1 MDNEIKFI
9 GEFIGVIGFVL
20 SVYLMTVKS
29 DDKLINLNT
38 VANFTFAIHFFLLGG
53 ISASLVSLFACARN
67 VLSHNFKVK
76 HIKLFFL
83 IFLMCC
89 FILSVIYYQD
99 TIDSLPILGILIIS
113 IGMLYV
119 KGAKLS
125 CVLILGSCVW
135 LTYNVFINSY
145 AGIVTHI
152 FMILAS
158 FVRLHKLKEH
168 S

>member
-1 MDNEIKFI
+1 MDNEIKLI
-9 GEFIGVIGFVL
+9 GEFIGIIGFAL

-53 ISASLVSLFACARN
+53 ISASLVSLFACTRN
-67 VLSHNFKVK
+67 ILSHNFNVK

-83 IFLMCC
+83 ICLMCC
-89 FILSVIYYQD
+89 FIGSIIYYQD
-99 TIDSLPILGILIIS
+99 ITHSLPILGILIIS

-119 KGAKLS
+119 KGAQLS
-125 CVLILGSCVW
+125 CILILGSCVW
-135 LTYNVFINSY
+135 LIYNLSINSY

-158 FVRLHKLKEH
+158 FVRIYKLKKFP
-168 S
+168 